1 MTKTVGILAVLLAA
15 TFPALAGQ
23 PECDPR
29 QSERVLQRF
38 QQVEDRLSLTP
49 EQAEQVRP
57 LLAGVL
63 LSMKAVR
70 DDYGVENQSRRSR
83 RRMARELRAI
93 RSHGDARL
101 KLILSRAQ
109 MEELRA
115 IRREWRDEIP
125 SWAVLGTR

>member
-1 MTKTVGILAVLLAA
+1 
-15 TFPALAGQ
+15 
-23 PECDPR
+23 
-29 QSERVLQRF
+29 
-38 QQVEDRLSLTP
+38 
-49 EQAEQVRP
+49 
-57 LLAGVL
+57 
-63 LSMKAVR
+63 MKAVR

-109 MEELRA
+109 MEELRT
-115 IRREWRDEIP
+115 IRRQWRDETP